1 MRGHLA
7 RVTENLNLNIKMV
20 TYRTTRDTVRG
31 GQDDR
36 YCGSSEVT
44 RINELIALIAL
55 IVVNSTGKAC
65 IDYTDELV
73 E

>member
-1 MRGHLA
+1 MSA
-7 RVTENLNLNIKMV
+7 ED
-20 TYRTTRDTVRG
+20 RTI
-31 GQDDR
+31 R
-36 YCGSSEVT
+36 YCRSTEVT

-65 IDYTDELV
+65 IDYTDELI

>member
-1 MRGHLA
+1 MSAEDR
-7 RVTENLNLNIKMV
+7 N
-20 TYRTTRDTVRG
+20 
-31 GQDDR
+31 DR

-73 E
+73 EWLLREREDVPLYR

>member
-1 MRGHLA
+1 MSAEDR
-7 RVTENLNLNIKMV
+7 N
-20 TYRTTRDTVRG
+20 
-31 GQDDR
+31 DR

-44 RINELIALIAL
+44 RINELIVLIAL